1 MDKTKNQKLNLIQST
16 SLVIGNMIGVGIFML
31 PASLSKYGSI
41 SIFGWI
47 ISGIMAF
54 IIASIFR
61 NISYKFKDNNNP
73 IDYLETVF
81 GDFTGF
87 FVIWGYWV
95 SILLVNA
102 SIAIAITSYIS
113 VFGDITNRS
122 DITLPVSIL
131 IILII
136 AFINYNG
143 IKKTGNFQLLTTTL
157 KIIPLIT
164 TIFLGFYFFDIN
176 HFFPLNLSLETNFKA
191 ITITTTLTFF
201 AFLGIESASIPA
213 DKISNPKINIP
224 KSTMIGTVITFC
236 IYLFSMIALIGIM
249 HPNEIYMSNAP
260 FADATGVILGDYGK
274 KIIALFA
281 IISGLGALNGWTL
294 LQIEIPKRL
303 SEKGLLGKNFS
314 EINSKGVPHKTLFI
328 STLIVIILIL
338 ANYTKS
344 LNNIF
349 TFLILTSTFCSLML
363 YLFISFSEI
372 IIASKNIKHKLSF
385 RNIIRG
391 IISLFFILWLI
402 IGVGYESIISGL
414 ILLSLSV
421 PIYIYQK
428 KNDRYKKN

>member
-1 MDKTKNQKLNLIQST
+1 MDETKKQKLNLIQSI
-16 SLVIGNMIGVGIFML
+16 SLVMGNMIGVGIFML

-41 SIFGWI
+41 SILGWI
-47 ISGIMAF
+47 ISGIMALV
-54 IIASIFR
+54 IANIFK
-61 NISYKFKDNNNP
+61 NISHNFKENNNP

-81 GDFTGF
+81 GDFISF
-87 FVIWGYWV
+87 FVIWGYWI

-102 SIAIAITSYIS
+102 SISIAITSYIS
-113 VFGDITNRS
+113 VFSNISNRS
-122 DITLPVSIL
+122 DITISVSIL

-143 IKKTGNFQLLTTTL
+143 IKKTGNFQLITTTL

-164 TIFLGFYFFDIN
+164 TILLGFYFFDIN
-176 HFFPLNLSLETNFKA
+176 NFFPLNLSLETNFKA
-191 ITITTTLTFF
+191 ITLTTTLTFF
-201 AFLGIESASIPA
+201 AFLGIESASIPT

-224 KSTMIGTVITFC
+224 KSTMIGTIITFC
-236 IYLFSMIALIGIM
+236 IYLFSMIAIISIM
-249 HPNEIYMSNAP
+249 HPNEIHMSNAP

-294 LQIEIPKRL
+294 LQIEIPKKL
-303 SEKGLLGKNFS
+303 SAKGFLGKRFS
-314 EINSKGVPHKTLFI
+314 EVNSNGVPYKTLFI
-328 STLIVIILIL
+328 STVIVIILIII
-338 ANYTKS
+338 NYSKS

-372 IIASKNIKHKLSF
+372 IIASKNINNKLSF
-385 RNIIRG
+385 WNKIRG
-391 IISLFFILWLI
+391 VVSLFFVLWLI
-402 IGVGYESIISGL
+402 VGVGYESIISGL
-414 ILLSLSV
+414 ILLSFSV

-428 KNDRYKKN
+428 KNDRYK